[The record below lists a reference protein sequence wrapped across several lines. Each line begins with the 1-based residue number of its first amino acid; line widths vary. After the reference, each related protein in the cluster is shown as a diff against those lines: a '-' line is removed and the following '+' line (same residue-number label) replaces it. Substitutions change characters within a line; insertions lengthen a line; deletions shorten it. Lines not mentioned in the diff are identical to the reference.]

1 MKAMIEKIKKRYP
14 HNNRINRSSHT
25 KQVSLGPYTVNSDPT
40 HKNQVTFD
48 LNTKTKS
55 NSIPHTKIKLISMPL
70 LKSSQFDPHSKIK
83 SISMPSHKTQFNF
96 DPISK
101 TKYFRTQ
108 RKNQVNFDDTKTKRF
123 AARIQKPSQFRPP
136 PPQKTKSIDHYTQN
150 KFISAHTRSIS
161 IPRTKNKSPS
171 IPTLKPSQI
180 RSLTQNSS

>member
-1 MKAMIEKIKKRYP
+1 MTPVTTASLEDRWEGKSSYELSWKVKAMIEKIKKRYP

-108 RKNQVNFDDTKTKRF
+108 RKNQVNFDPYTEVKSSSIPTIKS
-123 AARIQKPSQFRPP
+123 SQFWCRDS
-136 PPQKTKSIDHYTQN
+136 KTKSISFPTP
-150 KFISAHTRSIS
+150 T
-161 IPRTKNKSPS
+161 PS
-171 IPTLKPSQI
+171 LFLPPH
-180 RSLTQNSS
+180 